1 MFAPENKRFNQTI
14 ACGGTAA
21 LRTLAEVGVGPSSC
35 ELDF

>member
-21 LRTLAEVGVGPSSC
+21 LRTLAEDGVGPSSC